1 MRRAQDA
8 MSAVICLIDV
18 RDRKQPLVYVSPGFE
33 SLTGWRADEALGRS
47 WKLNQGVETDP
58 ETAARLTAAVDN
70 GEEIRVNIRQHR
82 RDGTAYWSETVM
94 MPAPN
99 RHGVVTHYMSGQK
112 NVTKSV
118 EAAQQ
123 AAHMAYHDALTGL
136 PNRAQ
141 LQEHLSLALARA
153 ERNESAFG
161 LVFFD
166 LDLFKEVNDHHGHDS
181 GDRLLED
188 VAGRWRSIT
197 RDGDVL
203 TRYGGDEFVLLITD
217 MLPSRARSATAAAAA
232 RYTDALG
239 RPFDAPGTPCGT
251 IEIGVS
257 TGIAVYPEDADT
269 PPALLL
275 AADVAMYASKR
286 AQAANGHSRPIA

>member
-8 MSAVICLIDV
+8 MSAVICLVDM
-18 RDRKQPLVYVSPGFE
+18 RDHGQPIVYVSPGFE
-33 SLTGWRADEALGRS
+33 SLTGWRADDALGRN
-47 WKLNQGVETDP
+47 WKLSQGVETDP
-58 ETAARLTAAVDN
+58 ETAARLTAAVDH
-70 GEEIRVNIRQHR
+70 GEEIRVEIRHHR
-82 RDGTAYWSETVM
+82 RDGTAYWSEMLM
-94 MPAPN
+94 MPAPD

-112 NVTKSV
+112 NVTERV

-141 LQEHLSLALARA
+141 LHEHLALALARA

-166 LDLFKEVNDHHGHDS
+166 LNLFKAVNDHHGHDA
-181 GDRLLED
+181 GDRLLEA
-188 VAGRWRSIT
+188 VAGRWRSVT

-217 MLPSRARSATAAAAA
+217 VLPNQARSAAAAAAA
-232 RYTDALG
+232 RYTDALAL
-239 RPFDAPGTPCGT
+239 PFDAPATPSGT
-251 IEIGVS
+251 IQISVS

-269 PPALLL
+269 PSALLL

-286 AQAANGHSRPIA
+286 AQAAEGRPR

>member
-1 MRRAQDA
+1 
-8 MSAVICLIDV
+8 
-18 RDRKQPLVYVSPGFE
+18 
-33 SLTGWRADEALGRS
+33 
-47 WKLNQGVETDP
+47 
-58 ETAARLTAAVDN
+58 
-70 GEEIRVNIRQHR
+70 
-82 RDGTAYWSETVM
+82 M
-94 MPAPN
+94 MPAPD

-112 NVTKSV
+112 NVTERV

-141 LQEHLSLALARA
+141 LHEHLSLALARA
-153 ERNESAFG
+153 GRNGSAFG

-166 LDLFKEVNDHHGHDS
+166 LNLFKAVNDHHGHDA
-181 GDRLLED
+181 GDRLLEA
-188 VAGRWRSIT
+188 VAGRWRSVT

-217 MLPSRARSATAAAAA
+217 VLPNHARSAAAAAAA
-232 RYTDALG
+232 RYTDALAL
-239 RPFDAPGTPCGT
+239 PFDAPATPGGT
-251 IEIGVS
+251 IQISVS

-269 PPALLL
+269 LPTLLL

-286 AQAANGHSRPIA
+286 AQAPEGHPRPIP

>member
-1 MRRAQDA
+1 
-8 MSAVICLIDV
+8 MSAVVCLIDV
-18 RDRKQPLVYVSPGFE
+18 RDREQPLVYVSPGFE
-33 SLTGWRADEALGRS
+33 SLTGWRAEEALGRS
-47 WKLNQGVETDP
+47 WKLSQGVETDP
-58 ETAARLTAAVDN
+58 ETATRLTAAVEN
-70 GEEIRVNIRQHR
+70 GEEIRVDIRHHR
-82 RDGTAYWSETVM
+82 RDGTAYWSEMVM
-94 MPAPN
+94 MPAPD
-99 RHGVVTHYMSGQK
+99 RRGVVTHYMSGQK
-112 NVTKSV
+112 DVTKSV

-123 AAHMAYHDALTGL
+123 AAHMAYYDALTGL

-141 LQEHLSLALARA
+141 LHEHLSLALARA

-166 LDLFKEVNDHHGHDS
+166 LNLFKEVNDHHGHEA

-188 VAGRWRSIT
+188 VAGRWRSVT

-217 MLPSRARSATAAAAA
+217 VPPSHARSAAAEAAA
-232 RYTDALG
+232 RYTAALAL
-239 RPFDAPGTPCGT
+239 PFDAPGTPNGT

-257 TGIAVYPEDADT
+257 SGIAAYPEDADA
-269 PPALLL
+269 PAALLL

-286 AQAANGHSRPIA
+286 AQTTNRYLHPPR